1 MRIPDFIRKGDT
13 IGLAAPSFG
22 VSTEPYITRLE
33 AAVSKFRALGY
44 NVMMVP
50 SCMKNL
56 GTCLSN
62 APEIAARE
70 LMDMYLDDRVDAV
83 ISVGGGELMCETIS
97 HVDFRRLSEAKPKW
111 YMGYS
116 DNTNFI
122 YPMLTLGDVAGIYG
136 PCAPGFGKPWE
147 GTEDLSFALLE
158 GRDLTVKGFD
168 MFESPDYDDDDPLR
182 RYHFDTKKELTLYAP
197 VNGKL
202 LKTDEVMMEG
212 VLSGG
217 CLDILINLSGTRF
230 DGTQGFLDR
239 HEKVILVME
248 ACDLTPLDIRRGLWQ
263 LRERGWMR
271 NLTGI
276 VFGRPLNAFNMD
288 QFGVDRFTACLPLL
302 EDLGVSV
309 IFDADIGHIDPM
321 VPLIMG
327 ADTIVTAKGNDITF
341 DMRRRG

>member
-1 MRIPDFIRKGDT
+1 MRYPKFLQGGGRIGFI
-13 IGLAAPSFG
+13 APSFG
-22 VSTEPYITRLE
+22 CSTEPYKSLFI
-33 AAVSKFRALGY
+33 AAQERFAKLGY
-44 NVMMVP
+44 GLVLGPNAYAEAGIGKSNTP
-50 SCMKNL
+50 ELCGAEINDFFLNDRSDAIISC
-56 GTCLSN
+56 
-62 APEIAARE
+62 
-70 LMDMYLDDRVDAV
+70 
-83 ISVGGGELMCETIS
+83 GGGETMCEDLPF
-97 HVDFRRLSEAKPKW
+97 VDFDAISKAAPKW

-168 MFESPDYDDDDPLR
+168 MFESPEYDDDDLLR

-302 EDLGVSV
+302 EELRVPV

-327 ADTIVTAKGNDITF
+327 ADTVVTAKGNDITF
-341 DMRRRG
+341 DMRRL